1 MPVLK
6 FILRNVLRHK
16 VRAGLTVLGFAV
28 ALVAFGVLSTVVGAW
43 YAAADKA
50 APTRLVTRNG
60 ISLAFPL
67 PLYYRDKIRALD
79 GVRSVSHATWFGGI
93 YQNPKN
99 FFAQFAIDPGS
110 YLPMYPEFL
119 FKDEELRAFLRDR
132 KGAII
137 GRNLANTYGLKVGD
151 SLPLRGTIF
160 PGNWEFTVRAVYDGA
175 KANTDTSQMLFHW
188 QYLNETLK
196 GRTRGGDTDQ
206 IGVFLVDIH
215 DPRRAAEIGRAIDV
229 LFVNSLAET
238 LTETEKAFH
247 LSFVAMADALILA
260 IRLVSFVVIVIILA
274 VMGNTM
280 AMTARERL
288 SEYATLKTLGFGP
301 GFVGVLIFGESLA
314 VAAAGALAGIAS
326 TFPVAR
332 LFAAQT
338 GTLFAIFEVSAAT
351 VAMQAGC
358 AVVVGIGA
366 ALLPARRA
374 VTMRIVDGLR
384 AIG

>member
-1 MPVLK
+1 MPLLK

-16 VRAGLTVLGFAV
+16 VRAGLTVLGLAV
-28 ALVAFGVLSTVVGAW
+28 ALVAFGVLSTVAGAW

-60 ISLAFPL
+60 VSLAFPL
-67 PLYYRDKIRALD
+67 PLNYRDRIRAVD
-79 GVRSVSHATWFGGI
+79 GVRSVSHSTWFGGV

-99 FFAQFAIDPGS
+99 FFAQFAIEPTS
-110 YLPMYPEFL
+110 FLPLYPEFL
-119 FKDEELRAFLRDR
+119 LKDDELRAFLRDR

-137 GRNLANTYGLKVGD
+137 GRKLANTYGLKLGD

-160 PGNWEFTVRAVYDGA
+160 PGNWEFTVRAIYDGA

-188 QYLNETLK
+188 QYLNETIK
-196 GRTRGGDTDQ
+196 ARAHGDSGQ
-206 IGVFLVDIH
+206 VGVFLVDIY
-215 DPRRAAEIGRAIDV
+215 DARRAAEVSRAIDR
-229 LFVNSLAET
+229 LFANSLAET

-247 LSFVAMADALILA
+247 LSFVAMAEALIVA
-260 IRLVSFVVIVIILA
+260 IRLVSFVVIAVILA
-274 VMGNTM
+274 VMANTM
-280 AMTARERL
+280 AMAARERL
-288 SEYATLKTLGFGP
+288 AEYATLKTLGFGP
-301 GFVGVLIFGESLA
+301 GFVSALVFGESLV
-314 VAAAGALAGIAS
+314 VAAAGGLAGVAL

-338 GTLFAIFEVSAAT
+338 GTLFAIFEVSAET

-358 AVVVGIGA
+358 ALVVGLGA
-366 ALLPARRA
+366 ALLPACRA
-374 VTMRIVDGLR
+374 VSVCIADGLR

>member
-1 MPVLK
+1 L
-6 FILRNVLRHK
+6 
-16 VRAGLTVLGFAV
+16 AV

-60 ISLAFPL
+60 VSLAFPL
-67 PLYYRDKIRALD
+67 PLNYRDRIRAVD
-79 GVRSVSHATWFGGI
+79 GVRSVSHSTWFGGV
-93 YQNPKN
+93 YRNPKN
-99 FFAQFAIDPGS
+99 FFAQFAIEPAS
-110 YLPMYPEFL
+110 YLALYPEFL
-119 FKDEELRAFLRDR
+119 LRDDELRAFLRDR

-137 GRNLANTYGLKVGD
+137 GRKLANTYGLKLGD

-160 PGNWEFTVRAVYDGA
+160 PGNWEFTVRAIYDGA

-188 QYLNETLK
+188 QYLNETIK
-196 GRTRGGDTDQ
+196 ARAQGDADQ
-206 IGVFLVDIH
+206 VGVFLVDIH
-215 DPRRAAEIGRAIDV
+215 DARRAAEISRAIDR

-247 LSFVAMADALILA
+247 LSFVAMAEALIMA
-260 IRLVSFVVIVIILA
+260 IRLVSFVVIAIILA
-274 VMGNTM
+274 VVANTM

-288 SEYATLKTLGFGP
+288 AEYATLKTLGFGP
-301 GFVGVLIFGESLA
+301 GFVSVLVFGESLA
-314 VAAAGALAGIAS
+314 VAAAGGLAGIAL

-332 LFAAQT
+332 LFASQT
-338 GTLFAIFEVSAAT
+338 GTLFAIFEVSAET

-358 AVVVGIGA
+358 ALAVGLGA

-374 VTMRIVDGLR
+374 VTVRIADGLR

>member
-1 MPVLK
+1 MPLLK

-16 VRAGLTVLGFAV
+16 MRAGLTVLGLAV

-60 ISLAFPL
+60 VSLAFPL
-67 PLYYRDKIRALD
+67 PLTYRDKIRAVD
-79 GVRSVSHATWFGGI
+79 GVRSVSHATWFGGL

-99 FFAQFAIDPGS
+99 FFAQFAIEPAT
-110 YLPMYPEFL
+110 YLAMYPDFL
-119 FKDEELRAFLRDR
+119 IREEQLRQFLRDR

-160 PGNWEFTVRAVYDGA
+160 PGKWEFTVRAIYDGA

-188 QYLNETLK
+188 QYLNETMKLRAP
-196 GRTRGGDTDQ
+196 GPADQ
-206 IGVFLVDIH
+206 IGVFLVDID
-215 DPRRAAEIGRAIDV
+215 DPHRAAEISRAIDA
-229 LFVNSLAET
+229 LFANSLAET
-238 LTETEKAFH
+238 FTETEKAFH
-247 LSFVAMADALILA
+247 LSFVAMTDAIIMA

-274 VMGNTM
+274 VMANTM

-288 SEYATLKTLGFGP
+288 GEYATLKTLGFGP
-301 GFVGVLIFGESLA
+301 GFVSALVFGESLA
-314 VAAAGALAGIAS
+314 VAAVGGLAGVAL

-332 LFAAQT
+332 LFARQT
-338 GTLFAIFEVSAAT
+338 GTLFPIFEVSAGT
-351 VAMQAGC
+351 LLMQA
-358 AVVVGIGA
+358 AFAALVGLGA
-366 ALLPARRA
+366 ALLPAHRA
-374 VTMRIVDGLR
+374 MSLRIVDGLR

>member
-1 MPVLK
+1 MPLLK

-16 VRAGLTVLGFAV
+16 VRAGLTVLGLAV

-60 ISLAFPL
+60 VSLAFPL
-67 PLYYRDKIRALD
+67 PLNYRDRIRAVD
-79 GVRSVSHATWFGGI
+79 GVRSVSHSTWFGGV

-99 FFAQFAIDPGS
+99 FFAQFAIEPAS
-110 YLPMYPEFL
+110 YLPLYPEFL
-119 FKDEELRAFLRDR
+119 LKDEELRAFLRDR

-137 GRNLANTYGLKVGD
+137 GRNLANTYGLKLGD

-160 PGNWEFTVRAVYDGA
+160 PGNWEFTVRAIYDGA

-188 QYLNETLK
+188 QYLNETIK
-196 GRTRGGDTDQ
+196 ARAHGDSEQ
-206 IGVFLVDIH
+206 VGVFLVDIY
-215 DPRRAAEIGRAIDV
+215 DPRRAAEVSRAIDR

-247 LSFVAMADALILA
+247 LSFVAMAQALIMA
-260 IRLVSFVVIVIILA
+260 IRLVSFVVIAIILA
-274 VMGNTM
+274 VMANTM
-280 AMTARERL
+280 AMAARERL
-288 SEYATLKTLGFGP
+288 AEYATLKTLGFGP
-301 GFVGVLIFGESLA
+301 GFVSVLLFGESLV
-314 VAAAGALAGIAS
+314 VAAAGGLAGVAL

-351 VAMQAGC
+351 MAMQAGC
-358 AVVVGIGA
+358 ALAVGLGA

-374 VTMRIVDGLR
+374 VSVRIADGLR
-384 AIG
+384 AVG

>member
-1 MPVLK
+1 MPLLK

-16 VRAGLTVLGFAV
+16 VRAGLTVLGLAV

-50 APTRLVTRNG
+50 APTRLVARNG
-60 ISLAFPL
+60 VSLAFPL
-67 PLYYRDKIRALD
+67 PLNYRDRIRAVD
-79 GVRSVSHATWFGGI
+79 GVRSVSHSTWFGGV

-99 FFAQFAIDPGS
+99 FFAQFAIEPAS
-110 YLPMYPEFL
+110 YLQLYPEFL
-119 FKDEELRAFLRDR
+119 LKDEELRAFLRDR

-137 GRNLANTYGLKVGD
+137 GRNLANTYALKLGD

-160 PGNWEFTVRAVYDGA
+160 PGNWEFTVRAIYDGA

-188 QYLNETLK
+188 QYLNETIK
-196 GRTRGGDTDQ
+196 ARAHGDSDQ
-206 IGVFLVDIH
+206 VGVFLVDIY
-215 DPRRAAEIGRAIDV
+215 DARRAAEVSRAIDR

-247 LSFVAMADALILA
+247 LSFVAMAQALIMA
-260 IRLVSFVVIVIILA
+260 IRLVSFVVIAIILA
-274 VMGNTM
+274 VMANTM
-280 AMTARERL
+280 AMAARERL
-288 SEYATLKTLGFGP
+288 AEYAILKTLGFGP
-301 GFVGVLIFGESLA
+301 GFVSVLLFGESLV
-314 VAAAGALAGIAS
+314 VAAAGGLAGVAL

-358 AVVVGIGA
+358 ALAVGLGA

-374 VTMRIVDGLR
+374 VSVRIADGLR
-384 AIG
+384 AVG

>member
-1 MPVLK
+1 MPLLK

-16 VRAGLTVLGFAV
+16 VRAGLTVLGLAV
-28 ALVAFGVLSTVVGAW
+28 ALVAFGVLSTVVDAW

-60 ISLAFPL
+60 VSLAFPL
-67 PLYYRDKIRALD
+67 PLNYRDRIRAVD
-79 GVRSVSHATWFGGI
+79 GVRSVSHSTWFGGV
-93 YQNPKN
+93 YRNPKN
-99 FFAQFAIDPGS
+99 FFAQFAIEPAS
-110 YLPMYPEFL
+110 YLALYPEFL
-119 FKDEELRAFLRDR
+119 LRDDELRAFLRDR

-137 GRNLANTYGLKVGD
+137 GRKLANTYGLKLGD

-160 PGNWEFTVRAVYDGA
+160 PGNWEFTVRAIYDGA

-188 QYLNETLK
+188 QYLNETIK
-196 GRTRGGDTDQ
+196 ARAQGDADQ
-206 IGVFLVDIH
+206 VGVFLVDIH
-215 DPRRAAEIGRAIDV
+215 DARRAAEISRAIDR

-247 LSFVAMADALILA
+247 LSFVAMAEALIMA
-260 IRLVSFVVIVIILA
+260 IRLVSFVVIAIILA
-274 VMGNTM
+274 VVANTM

-288 SEYATLKTLGFGP
+288 AEYATLKTLGFGP
-301 GFVGVLIFGESLA
+301 GFVSVLVFGESLA
-314 VAAAGALAGIAS
+314 VAAAGGLAGIAL

-332 LFAAQT
+332 LFASQT
-338 GTLFAIFEVSAAT
+338 GTLFAIFEVSAET

-358 AVVVGIGA
+358 ALAVGLGA

-374 VTMRIVDGLR
+374 VTVRIADGLR